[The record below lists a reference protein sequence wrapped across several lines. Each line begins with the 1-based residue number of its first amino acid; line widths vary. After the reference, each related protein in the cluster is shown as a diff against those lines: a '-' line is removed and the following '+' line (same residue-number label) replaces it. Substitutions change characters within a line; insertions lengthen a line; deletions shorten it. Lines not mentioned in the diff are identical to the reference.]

1 LIKIHKILE
10 KIKLLLS
17 SRAFKKNPL
26 STCFNVIYLFLLILI
41 NKKKKISLKF
51 GKNIFYFI
59 IKNYSQGF
67 GARGVF
73 VFREYYEPLFEFG
86 HNFLKDGDTILDI
99 GANHGIYSLAFSS
112 VGKNTKVIAVEP
124 FNFYKKI
131 IKDNSKINNFNNI
144 FFINRVVS
152 NCKKYYNLDYSRSY
166 LTASIIKKFK
176 LKKRLKKILSI
187 TIDDLIKKLRIKKL
201 DFIKMNIEGAEILA
215 LEGAK
220 NTIKKFLPT
229 IAMECSI
236 EQFRKIKL
244 PKNYKKFILTSKG
257 ELRKSLFLDKD
268 QSTIIL
274 INKKKL
280 NQIYNK
286 FFLI

>member
-1 LIKIHKILE
+1 LIKTHKILE

-26 STCFNVIYLFLLILI
+26 STCFNVIFLFLLIFI

-51 GKNIFYFI
+51 GKNNFYFI
-59 IKNYSQGF
+59 IKNFSQGF
-67 GARGVF
+67 GTRGVF

-112 VGKNTKVIAVEP
+112 IGKNTKVIAVEP

-166 LTASIIKKFK
+166 VTASIIKKFK
-176 LKKRLKKILSI
+176 LKKKLKKILSI

-201 DFIKMNIEGAEILA
+201 DFIKMDIEGAEILA

-244 PKNYKKFILTSKG
+244 PKNYKKFILTSEG
-257 ELRKSLFLDKD
+257 ELKKSLFLDKD

-274 INKKKL
+274 VNKKKL
-280 NQIYNK
+280 NHIYNK
-286 FFLI
+286 FL

>member
-1 LIKIHKILE
+1 MIKIHKILE

-26 STCFNVIYLFLLILI
+26 STFFNVIYLFLLILI

-51 GKNIFYFI
+51 GKNNFYFI

-67 GARGVF
+67 GTRGVF

-131 IKDNSKINNFNNI
+131 IEDNSKINNFNNI

-166 LTASIIKKFK
+166 VTASIIKKFK
-176 LKKRLKKILSI
+176 LKKRVKKILSI

-201 DFIKMNIEGAEILA
+201 DFIKMDIEGAEILA

-257 ELRKSLFLDKD
+257 ELKKSLFLDKD

>member
-1 LIKIHKILE
+1 LIKIHRILE

-26 STCFNVIYLFLLILI
+26 STCFNVIFLFLLILI

-59 IKNYSQGF
+59 IKNFSQGF

-73 VFREYYEPLFEFG
+73 VFREYYEPLLEFG

-112 VGKNTKVIAVEP
+112 IGKNTKVIAVEP

-166 LTASIIKKFK
+166 VTATIIKKFR
-176 LKKRLKKILSI
+176 LKKKIKILSI

-201 DFIKMNIEGAEILA
+201 DFIKMDIEGAEILA

-220 NTIKKFLPT
+220 NTIRKFLPT

-244 PKNYKKFILTSKG
+244 PKNYKKFILTSEG
-257 ELRKSLFLDKD
+257 ELKKSFFLDKD

-280 NQIYNK
+280 NQIYKK
-286 FFLI
+286 FF